1 MPLLNLNLCLP
12 MMNEQQ
18 IKNLERSA
26 IFTLRI
32 HDGLKDSVVNE
43 YFEDLSKKVK
53 KEVKRSELAVIVM
66 KVG

>member
-1 MPLLNLNLCLP
+1 

-32 HDGLKDSVVNE
+32 HDGLKESVVND
-43 YFEDLSKKVK
+43 YLEDLNKKVK
-53 KEVKRSELAVIVM
+53 KEVKRSELVVIVM
-66 KVG
+66 KVN

>member
-1 MPLLNLNLCLP
+1 
-12 MMNEQQ
+12 MNEQQ

-53 KEVKRSELAVIVM
+53 KEVKRSELVVIVM
-66 KVG
+66 KVN

>member
-1 MPLLNLNLCLP
+1 

-32 HDGLKDSVVNE
+32 HDGLKESIVNDNLD
-43 YFEDLSKKVK
+43 DLTKKVK

-66 KVG
+66 KVN

>member
-1 MPLLNLNLCLP
+1 MPLLNLNLCSL

-32 HDGLKDSVVNE
+32 HDGLKESIVNDNLD
-43 YFEDLSKKVK
+43 DLTKKVK
-53 KEVKRSELAVIVM
+53 KEVKRSELAVIVV
-66 KVG
+66 KVS

>member
-1 MPLLNLNLCLP
+1 

-26 IFTLRI
+26 IFTLRL
-32 HDGLKDSVVNE
+32 HDGLKESVVNN
-43 YFEDLSKKVK
+43 YLEDLSKKVK

-66 KVG
+66 KVS

>member
-1 MPLLNLNLCLP
+1 MSLLNLNLCLP

-32 HDGLKDSVVNE
+32 HDGLKESVMND
-43 YFEDLSKKVK
+43 YLEDLSKKVK
-53 KEVKRSELAVIVM
+53 KELKRSELAVIVM
-66 KVG
+66 KIN

>member
-1 MPLLNLNLCLP
+1 
-12 MMNEQQ
+12 MNDQQ

-53 KEVKRSELAVIVM
+53 KEVKRSELAVIVI
-66 KVG
+66 KVS